1 VGGTPEQDGLLAPF
15 FEKLADGPNHVS
27 THSCT
32 MEAKQLKSTPESG
45 IWISA
50 RFTPVNLLFWNQR
63 VAVRKA
69 RPMIAPFCILGK
81 PRGSSQLS
89 DNGQFNTQSNT
100 RLRTSIPR
108 IDLKHSFSFTYV
120 GGWLVPKL
128 HISKTMDIARPEFK
142 QRKRRKQ
149 ALIVAGIV
157 LLVGILTAAVYRL
170 KPAAPT
176 VERGTVWTDTV
187 KRGSMLRQVRGIGS
201 LVPSQESVLQIP
213 AETEANV
220 VRIRMLPG
228 SLVNVDTVLLDMSN
242 PQVEQAA
249 VDAQLQWKA
258 AQAEYQS
265 QRMKLESDLMNQKAG
280 AATVKADYNQTQLQS
295 QTDKSLYDLG
305 VISGLAYK
313 ASKSKA
319 DELTIRNGLED
330 QRLESTQKSIDAQL
344 SQLQAKMDQMRV
356 LAELK
361 QKQLNML
368 KVRAGIEGV
377 LVELPLHVGQHV
389 SPGTMLAK
397 VVQPNHLM
405 AELKVAETQARDVQI
420 GEPAS
425 VDTHNGVIAGTVM
438 RVDPAV
444 QNGTVTVDVKLT
456 GELPKGARPDLS
468 VDGTIDL
475 EKLDNV
481 LYVGRPAFGQE
492 NSTISLF
499 RLEGNGRDAARVP
512 VKVGRASV
520 NSIQVIEGLHE
531 GDTVVLS
538 DMSRWD
544 NTDRIR
550 LQD

>member
-1 VGGTPEQDGLLAPF
+1 MGT
-15 FEKLADGPNHVS
+15 S
-27 THSCT
+27 
-32 MEAKQLKSTPESG
+32 ES
-45 IWISA
+45 
-50 RFTPVNLLFWNQR
+50 VHE
-63 VAVRKA
+63 
-69 RPMIAPFCILGK
+69 
-81 PRGSSQLS
+81 LS
-89 DNGQFNTQSNT
+89 DNGQFNSQSNT
-100 RLRTSIPR
+100 LTFNSQPGN
-108 IDLKHSFSFTYV
+108 DLKLSFSFTYV
-120 GGWLVPKL
+120 GGGLVPQL
-128 HISKTMDIARPEFK
+128 HISGTMDIARPEFK

-456 GELPKGARPDLS
+456 GELPRGARPDLS

-499 RLEGNGRDAARVP
+499 RLEQNGRDAARVP

>member
-1 VGGTPEQDGLLAPF
+1 
-15 FEKLADGPNHVS
+15 
-27 THSCT
+27 
-32 MEAKQLKSTPESG
+32 
-45 IWISA
+45 
-50 RFTPVNLLFWNQR
+50 
-63 VAVRKA
+63 
-69 RPMIAPFCILGK
+69 
-81 PRGSSQLS
+81 
-89 DNGQFNTQSNT
+89 
-100 RLRTSIPR
+100 
-108 IDLKHSFSFTYV
+108 
-120 GGWLVPKL
+120 
-128 HISKTMDIARPEFK
+128 
-142 QRKRRKQ
+142 
-149 ALIVAGIV
+149 
-157 LLVGILTAAVYRL
+157 
-170 KPAAPT
+170 
-176 VERGTVWTDTV
+176 
-187 KRGSMLRQVRGIGS
+187 LRQVRGIGS

-213 AETEANV
+213 AETEATII
-220 VRIRMLPG
+220 RIRMLPG
-228 SLVNVDTVLLDMSN
+228 SLVNADSILVEMSD
-242 PQVEQAA
+242 PTVEQAA
-249 VDAQLQWKA
+249 VDAHLQWKA
-258 AQAEYQS
+258 AEAEYQS

-295 QTDKSLYDLG
+295 QTDKALFDLG

-319 DELTIRNGLED
+319 DELTVRNGLED
-330 QRLESTQKSIDAQL
+330 QRLESTQKAIDAQL
-344 SQLQAKMDQMRV
+344 AQLQAKVDQMRV

-361 QKQLNML
+361 QKQLDAL
-368 KVRAGIEGV
+368 KVRAKIEGV

-389 SPGTMLAK
+389 TPGTMLAK

-425 VDTHNGVIAGTVM
+425 VDTHNGVIAGSVM
-438 RVDPAV
+438 RVDPGV
-444 QNGTVTVDVKLT
+444 QNGTVTVDVKLV

-475 EKLDNV
+475 ERLDNV

-499 RLEGNGRDAARVP
+499 KLDGDERDATRVP

-531 GDTVVLS
+531 GDKVVLS